1 MVVLRHR
8 AGSVVRADSR
18 PVNVFLGLSDFE
30 VAEWLRSA
38 PRGLS
43 QTDVDALVSAR
54 DADVGEYVPHG
65 GVVHHVA
72 GESRL

>member
-1 MVVLRHR
+1 M
-8 AGSVVRADSR
+8 
-18 PVNVFLGLSDFE
+18 NVFLGLSDAV

-38 PRGLS
+38 TRVRS
-43 QTDVDALVSAR
+43 QAEVDRLVTAR
-54 DADVGEYVPHG
+54 DAELGEYVPHG

>member
-1 MVVLRHR
+1 VDT
-8 AGSVVRADSR
+8 GSDLTPWLKA
-18 PVNVFLGLSDFE
+18 SDAE

-38 PRGLS
+38 PRRLS
-43 QTDVDALVSAR
+43 QADVDALVGAR
-54 DADVGEYVPHG
+54 DSELGEYVPHG

>member
-1 MVVLRHR
+1 M
-8 AGSVVRADSR
+8 
-18 PVNVFLGLSDFE
+18 NVFLGLSDAV

-43 QTDVDALVSAR
+43 QADVDTLVGAR
-54 DADVGEYVPHG
+54 DSELGEYVPHG
-65 GVVHHVA
+65 GVTHHVA